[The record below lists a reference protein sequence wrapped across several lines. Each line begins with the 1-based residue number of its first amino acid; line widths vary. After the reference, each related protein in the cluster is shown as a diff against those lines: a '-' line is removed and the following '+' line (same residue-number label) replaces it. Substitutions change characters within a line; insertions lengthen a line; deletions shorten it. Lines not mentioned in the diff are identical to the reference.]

1 MSLTP
6 KQQKFCQ
13 CIVSGMSGKDS
24 YMTAYNCNSDHTAY
38 QESYIL
44 LQREDIKEYI
54 ATLKKPIE
62 KQVISDRQKKR
73 KFLWDVINDEKQSM
87 NDRLRATDLLNKM
100 DSEYIQTTHNINES
114 KTNISGLDTDT
125 LKQLISNKK
134 EE

>member
-24 YMTAYNCNSDHTAY
+24 YMTAYNSNSDNTAY
-38 QESYIL
+38 QESYVL
-44 LQREDIKEYI
+44 LQRKDIKEYI

-62 KQVISDRQKKR
+62 KQVISERQKKR
-73 KFLWDVINDEKQSM
+73 NFLWEVINDETQSM

-100 DSEYIQTTHNINES
+100 DSEYTQTTHNINES

-134 EE
+134 DE